1 MFVYLSVCYRIF
13 GEDPPTPASISIR
26 WNLDKKEVVM
36 FSCVL
41 IGRNTNF
48 YSTQF
53 AIRLLNLTISAQD
66 KDISSPFQICGI
78 VVPKLVRK
86 CHAHINCQGCK
97 SFLIFHRWLTQMF
110 ISQWYINFYK
120 TTAVDE
126 ISKFVCS

>member
-1 MFVYLSVCYRIF
+1 MGDFSRLGYICLSICLSVCYRIF
-13 GEDPPTPASISIR
+13 GEEPPTPASISIR
-26 WNLDKKEVVM
+26 WNLDKKEVVI

-41 IGRNTNF
+41 IGRSTNF

-86 CHAHINCQGCK
+86 CHTHYKLSRVQIL
-97 SFLIFHRWLTQMF
+97 FLIFHRWLNQ
-110 ISQWYINFYK
+110 
-120 TTAVDE
+120 
-126 ISKFVCS
+126 CL